1 MRTLIN
7 YISIIVLLAI
17 VVIIG
22 SLWYYLFSKNLLRT
36 RTFIF
41 ALIFVVFLSF
51 SLSKVLNSIEASQHT
66 PEMDQIVF
74 EGTLDIKLIEQ
85 TDRTY
90 LAFTEN
96 NKEVEYISVYTS
108 KPFIAKKV
116 NPIYLED
123 IGDYYVMIYSK
134 DKNKEIINNRFLQG
148 DYEFYDSDHLV
159 LIQKSTGYIFDTQ
172 DYELIGRE
180 IDLSSFQYS
189 GTTIFYSVFLPYE
202 NGISFVQY
210 ISVSEDYSIE
220 TRMDKFENYSTNKI
234 FGDSTGLVH
243 SHTFGDPSKIVD
255 FIVTGNYIY
264 IKDSYNVVTVASYV
278 QDTYGLN
285 FTYDDSLSEEEFVLE
300 GFIDVTIDGIYY
312 LSSNYNI
319 YRLIPGFLNATL
331 IEENVTKD
339 EYLTYDFN

>member
-1 MRTLIN
+1 MIN

-41 ALIFVVFLSF
+41 ALIFVVFLTF
-51 SLSKVLNSIEASQHT
+51 SLSKVLNSIETSQHT

-74 EGTLDIKLIEQ
+74 DGTLDIKLIKQ

-148 DYEFYDSDHLV
+148 DYEFYDSDDQ
-159 LIQKSTGYIFDTQ
+159 LIYSYQKSQ
-172 DYELIGRE
+172 
-180 IDLSSFQYS
+180 
-189 GTTIFYSVFLPYE
+189 
-202 NGISFVQY
+202 N
-210 ISVSEDYSIE
+210 
-220 TRMDKFENYSTNKI
+220 
-234 FGDSTGLVH
+234 
-243 SHTFGDPSKIVD
+243 
-255 FIVTGNYIY
+255 
-264 IKDSYNVVTVASYV
+264 
-278 QDTYGLN
+278 
-285 FTYDDSLSEEEFVLE
+285 
-300 GFIDVTIDGIYY
+300 
-312 LSSNYNI
+312 
-319 YRLIPGFLNATL
+319 
-331 IEENVTKD
+331 
-339 EYLTYDFN
+339 